1 VAPAWVLTEDV
12 EEFLAAAGDFLRSQR
27 VRNTVLLTSSE
38 TLRVQGP
45 EMYGPVPPLFG
56 WWCDGDEVTGAFLES
71 PPYPM
76 LLSHLPREALEPL
89 ADALVGRERRVA
101 GVNSVAGDT
110 EVFAT
115 AWQDRTGATVV
126 PHWRQRL
133 FRLAGLV
140 APDPSPAG
148 HAVIARA
155 EHRELLIQ
163 WCAAFSEEIGE
174 PARNI
179 DRLVDDRLEYG
190 GLTVWE
196 VDRLPVAIAGR
207 TRKVAEMARVGPVY
221 TPPDQRGQGFG
232 SAVTAAVSQSALDAG
247 AEEVLLFADLANPTS
262 NRIYQRLGYRG
273 VEDRVVLLFGA

>member
-1 VAPAWVLTEDV
+1 VAPAWVLTPDV
-12 EEFLAAAGDFLRSQR
+12 EEFLGAAGEFLAAQR
-27 VRNTVLLTSSE
+27 VQNTVLLTSSE

-45 EMYGPVPPLFG
+45 EMYGEVHPLFG
-56 WWCDGDEVTGAFLES
+56 WWGEGDEVTGAFLES

-101 GVNSVAGDT
+101 GVHSVADDT
-110 EVFAT
+110 EVFAA

-155 EHRELLIQ
+155 EHRELLIE
-163 WCAAFSEEIGE
+163 WCAAFSEEVGE
-174 PARNI
+174 PARNV

-207 TRKVAEMARVGPVY
+207 TRKVAAMARVGPVY
-221 TPPDQRGQGFG
+221 TPPDQRGRGFG
-232 SAVTAAVSQSALDAG
+232 AAVTAAVSQGALDAG
-247 AEEVLLFADLANPTS
+247 AEEVLLFTDLANPTS
-262 NRIYQRLGYRG
+262 NRIYQRLGYRA
-273 VEDRVVLLFGA
+273 VEDRVVLLFEG

>member
-1 VAPAWVLTEDV
+1 MAPAWVLTDDV
-12 EEFLAAAGDFLRSQR
+12 EELLAAAGDFLRSQR
-27 VRNTVLLTSSE
+27 VQNTVLLTSSE

-45 EMYGPVPPLFG
+45 DMYGPVPPLFG

-76 LLSHLPREALEPL
+76 LLSHLPRQALEPL

-101 GVNSVAGDT
+101 GVNSVADDT
-110 EVFAT
+110 EAFAT

-174 PARNI
+174 PPRNV

-221 TPPDQRGQGFG
+221 TPRDQRGRGFG
-232 SAVTAAVSQSALDAG
+232 GAVTAAVSQSALDAG